1 VTKSSSARAIALA
14 AVLIAL
20 GNIGSRAMGLLR
32 EATIA
37 YFFGR
42 GAAVDAFTLAWTVPN
57 LIYDL
62 LINGAI
68 SAALVPILS
77 EYAEGEALEFGR
89 VVATITTIVLAVLS
103 LLLALAAWQAPLLTN
118 IIVQAEQAALRD
130 ETTLLVQLLLPAV
143 LLMGMSGLITAVLHA
158 RRSFLWPAF
167 GGAIFNGGMIV
178 GMIALHN
185 QVGVR
190 SLAFGAMIGALGQVL
205 IQLPGLRGVS
215 LRGGIQLDHP
225 AVQRMVRLYGPVA
238 LGIGFSMVGVVIDRW
253 LASGLPSAPTTMRY
267 ATTLVQFPLGLVAAA
282 VSLAVLPTL
291 SRQNASAEEEAF
303 RRTLAMGL
311 KVVLLLIV
319 PATLGLAALAQPIVA
334 WVLQRGAFTGDDS
347 SATALALLCYLP
359 GLPAAAI
366 DQMLLFAFYARKNTL
381 TPNLVQGAA
390 IGLYLLVA
398 LPLLWFSNL
407 GFLALI
413 LGNSAQWIGHAVL
426 LWLLLRGAVPLHR
439 QRIGEAT
446 LKAIVAGVIMAL
458 LAAGLAWLLSGWPL
472 TLMLFVAGTGSVAIY
487 FGLCWLLRVEA
498 LQFFIGAVRARIGR

>member
-1 VTKSSSARAIALA
+1 
-14 AVLIAL
+14 
-20 GNIGSRAMGLLR
+20 MGLLR

-42 GAAVDAFTLAWTVPN
+42 GPAVDAFTLAWTVPN

-62 LINGAI
+62 LISGAI
-68 SAALVPILS
+68 SAALVPVLS

-89 VVATITTIVLAVLS
+89 LVATITTLLLSLLS
-103 LLLALAAWQAPLLTN
+103 LLLALAAWQAPLLSSF
-118 IIVQAEQAALRD
+118 IVQADQVALRE
-130 ETTLLVQLLLPAV
+130 ETTILVRLLLPAV
-143 LLMGMSGLITAVLHA
+143 LLMGMAGLITAVLHA
-158 RRSFLWPAF
+158 RRTFLWPAF

-190 SLAFGAMIGALGQVL
+190 SLAFGAFLGAVGQVL
-205 IQLPGLRGVS
+205 IQLPGLRGVR
-215 LRGGIQLDHP
+215 LWAGVQPRHP
-225 AVQRMVRLYGPVA
+225 AVQRMVRLYGPVG
-238 LGIGFSMVGVVIDRW
+238 LGIGFSVLGVVIDRW

-291 SRQNASAEEEAF
+291 SRQNANADEAAF

-311 KVVLLLIV
+311 KVVILLII

-334 WVLQRGAFTGDDS
+334 WVLERGAFTADDS
-347 SATALALLCYLP
+347 RATALALLFYLP
-359 GLPAAAI
+359 GLPAAAL

-390 IGLYLLVA
+390 IGFYLLTA
-398 LPLLWFSNL
+398 LPLLWFSQL
-407 GFLALI
+407 GFLALV
-413 LGNSAQWIGHAVL
+413 LGNSVQWIGHALVL
-426 LWLLLRGAVPLHR
+426 WWLLRRSVPLGG
-439 QRIGEAT
+439 QRIGEAV
-446 LKAIVAGVIMAL
+446 LKACL
-458 LAAGLAWLLSGWPL
+458 AGLCMAALAGGMAWLLSAWPL
-472 TLMLFVAGTGSVAIY
+472 TLRLVLAGVSGAGAY

-498 LQFFIGAVRARIGR
+498 LTFFIGAVRTRLGR